1 MQNRGK
7 LLVTRF
13 VFLELLPVLEY
24 SKRWFGV
31 VSCLC
36 VSVRTVGKT
45 TSGVARQTV
54 SSLGTDCAGLTR
66 AGTAWRLEFPN
77 WKYQRLRFP
86 DICILAQP
94 AGSGMCRCGSLV
106 CIEMR
111 PTVWAQARAF

>member
-1 MQNRGK
+1 MRNGGK

-13 VFLELLPVLEY
+13 VFSEFEALVGTP
-24 SKRWFGV
+24 
-31 VSCLC
+31 
-36 VSVRTVGKT
+36 VRTKVVCACVCPSRSEKLPAAR
-45 TSGVARQTV
+45 SRKISRVA
-54 SSLGTDCAGLTR
+54 TDCAGLTR
-66 AGTAWRLEFPN
+66 AGTAWRLESPN